1 MQDEQSK
8 VRIVIVGGGF
18 GGAYCAQE
26 LEKRLDPDEVEVVLL
41 DRHNYFVFF
50 PLLIEAGIGK
60 LEPRHAV
67 VSIRA
72 FLRHTTFRMAE
83 VTGLDS
89 DSQMVRYRIVG
100 DSELRTLHY
109 DHLVLA
115 LGSVNRLPPLPG
127 LVEYAYQ
134 IKSLP
139 DALLLRDR
147 VIQLLEWADAI
158 TDREKQRTL
167 LHFVVV
173 GGNFTGVEVAGE
185 FLAFMQSAARK
196 YKNINPGDCCV
207 TLFERAER
215 ILPAVGA
222 HLANYAAKHL
232 IKHGMVIHLN
242 QSVLEIGADYVVS
255 DSGERIGC
263 RTVIWCAGIAPPPLV
278 ATTHLAQDSDG
289 WVRCERDFR
298 VEGHSNIWAIG
309 DCAVNRD
316 ADGNPYTATA
326 QNAVRMGPH
335 LARNLVFCLRKE
347 STKPFD
353 FKMLGSLTALGSY
366 KGVARIFGFNIS
378 GWPAWFLWRTVY
390 LLKMPG
396 WRRRL
401 RVAIDWTLDLLSA
414 QDNVQ
419 IGLSRDEVASRKEA
433 SRHEE
438 D

>member
-1 MQDEQSK
+1 
-8 VRIVIVGGGF
+8 
-18 GGAYCAQE
+18 
-26 LEKRLDPDEVEVVLL
+26 
-41 DRHNYFVFF
+41 
-50 PLLIEAGIGK
+50 
-60 LEPRHAV
+60 
-67 VSIRA
+67 
-72 FLRHTTFRMAE
+72 
-83 VTGLDS
+83 
-89 DSQMVRYRIVG
+89 
-100 DSELRTLHY
+100 
-109 DHLVLA
+109 
-115 LGSVNRLPPLPG
+115 
-127 LVEYAYQ
+127 
-134 IKSLP
+134 
-139 DALLLRDR
+139 
-147 VIQLLEWADAI
+147 
-158 TDREKQRTL
+158 
-167 LHFVVV
+167 
-173 GGNFTGVEVAGE
+173 
-185 FLAFMQSAARK
+185 
-196 YKNINPGDCCV
+196 
-207 TLFERAER
+207 
-215 ILPAVGA
+215 
-222 HLANYAAKHL
+222 
-232 IKHGMVIHLN
+232 
-242 QSVLEIGADYVVS
+242 
-255 DSGERIGC
+255 
-263 RTVIWCAGIAPPPLV
+263 
-278 ATTHLAQDSDG
+278 DSDG